1 MTHASVVGITFCE
14 IKNHMDIWKS
24 IKAGTELIMEREPTN
39 PRDRNAVKV
48 SFGTIHIG
56 YIEREEAGRL
66 SMRMKEND
74 ISHLTCK
81 VLGINGTPLDRP
93 VLVVEF

>member
-14 IKNHMDIWKS
+14 IKNRMDIWTN
-24 IKAGTELIMEREPTN
+24 IKAGVELMMEREPTN

-48 SFGTIHIG
+48 SYGTIHVG
-56 YIEREEAGRL
+56 YIEREVAGGL
-66 SMRMKEND
+66 STRMKEQD